1 MGWIAVIRL
10 ENFEFAPCMSLYN
23 KVNFVTKEKIQNEEI
38 QYLKEPVCQRSAV
51 ALLVER

>member
-23 KVNFVTKEKIQNEEI
+23 KVNFVTKEKKDEEK

-51 ALLVER
+51 APLVER